1 MSRKTAGELGT
12 RISRLLYILS
22 MFQTLGS
29 KVGMAIPWLSMV
41 IYPTVFLVLR
51 SLQNLFCFNES
62 TRDFVCASG
71 VAPRSLNSHCFP
83 MAGWALI

>member
-41 IYPTVFLVLR
+41 IYPSLFGAQVPAKPVLF
-51 SLQNLFCFNES
+51 Q
-62 TRDFVCASG
+62 
-71 VAPRSLNSHCFP
+71 
-83 MAGWALI
+83 